1 MAFEKWPFMTIVQE
15 STWNAFPDIY
25 ELFLWFVPLSKFF
38 KDFAYRRVTNF
49 MFVQW
54 LISKQHC
61 NSKCLF
67 CLFFLSWFLFYFCF
81 IDPPGMLICCA
92 NNQTENLLE
101 RGFWAKSSTCMCF
114 VYENSKLI
122 QSEELEAHR
131 IDGPKTKPPVQC
143 DWIEVWLIEN
153 ERYYML

>member
-15 STWNAFPDIY
+15 STWNSFPDIY

-54 LISKQHC
+54 LISEQHC

-67 CLFFLSWFLFYFCF
+67 CLFFLSWFLFYMF
-81 IDPPGMLICCA
+81 DRPPRYVD
-92 NNQTENLLE
+92 LLRKQSDRKLTGKRVLGKE
-101 RGFWAKSSTCMCF
+101 FYVCVLSIEFYTNSKSSNQKNWRLT
-114 VYENSKLI
+114 
-122 QSEELEAHR
+122 ELMVRRQNHLYNVTELKC
-131 IDGPKTKPPVQC
+131 G
-143 DWIEVWLIEN
+143 L
-153 ERYYML
+153 